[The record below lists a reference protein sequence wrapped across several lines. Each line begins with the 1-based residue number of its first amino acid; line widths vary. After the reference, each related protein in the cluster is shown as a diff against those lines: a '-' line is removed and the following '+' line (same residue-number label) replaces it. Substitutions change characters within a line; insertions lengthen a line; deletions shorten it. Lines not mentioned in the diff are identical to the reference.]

1 MGDAVSGGPV
11 VILAGGTGGAKLA
24 RGMLDVVGGDEL
36 VVIANTG
43 DDIEIYGSYVS
54 PDPDLVTFWLADRID
69 ERGWGLNGDTF
80 QVMDGLRELGLD
92 VWFNLG
98 DRDLAICLE
107 RARRLQ
113 RGERP
118 TEAQQAVTAALGV
131 TARVLPMADQ
141 PVRTRVLADG
151 TWASLQEFL
160 IRRRGQGDVQDV
172 DFRGRGDARPSPEV
186 LEAIAT
192 ARAIVIGPS
201 NPVISIGPILSVPGL
216 RDAITASRARTVAVS
231 PIVRGAVVKGPTEAF
246 MRWQG
251 QSLDAAG
258 IAAVYAPLLD
268 GMVADESSS
277 SLPSLEIDTLMDSAD
292 SRRQLAENTL
302 SFALGLS

>member
-1 MGDAVSGGPV
+1 
-11 VILAGGTGGAKLA
+11 
-24 RGMLDVVGGDEL
+24 
-36 VVIANTG
+36 
-43 DDIEIYGSYVS
+43 
-54 PDPDLVTFWLADRID
+54 
-69 ERGWGLNGDTF
+69 
-80 QVMDGLRELGLD
+80 
-92 VWFNLG
+92 
-98 DRDLAICLE
+98 
-107 RARRLQ
+107 
-113 RGERP
+113 
-118 TEAQQAVTAALGV
+118 
-131 TARVLPMADQ
+131 MADQ

-216 RDAITASRARTVAVS
+216 RDAIMASRARTVAVS

-277 SLPSLEIDTLMDSAD
+277 SLPSLEIATLMDSAD